1 MSRTERKTT
10 TPRRHSLHPFPSKVP
25 RMLSQTLHRLASSFP
40 SSPGQ
45 FFERVQEFN
54 SHARLFALC
63 LLEMTETRACVEML
77 NSLATLPPSRIRQE
91 LIEHTLA
98 HINCFIADLSSI
110 SYNAA
115 HTDSDTEEEEE
126 AGPEE
131 ETEEEEHRGPTD
143 CPRPAAAA
151 A

>member
-1 MSRTERKTT
+1 
-10 TPRRHSLHPFPSKVP
+10 
-25 RMLSQTLHRLASSFP
+25 MLSQTLHRLASSFP

-45 FFERVQEFN
+45 FFERVHDFN
-54 SHARLFALC
+54 SHAPLYTLC
-63 LLEMTETRACVEML
+63 LIEMTETRACVEML
-77 NSLATLPPSRIRQE
+77 DSLASLPPSRIRQE

-110 SYNAA
+110 SYNAS
-115 HTDSDTEEEEE
+115 HPLSDVESEEEES
-126 AGPEE
+126 EE
-131 ETEEEEHRGPTD
+131 SEGEEHRDTTT

>member
-1 MSRTERKTT
+1 
-10 TPRRHSLHPFPSKVP
+10 
-25 RMLSQTLHRLASSFP
+25 MLSQTLHRLASSFP

-45 FFERVQEFN
+45 FFERVHDFN
-54 SHARLFALC
+54 SHAPLYTLC
-63 LLEMTETRACVEML
+63 LIEMTETRACVEML
-77 NSLATLPPSRIRQE
+77 DSLASLPPSRIRQE

-110 SYNAA
+110 SYNAS
-115 HTDSDTEEEEE
+115 HPLSDVESEEEES
-126 AGPEE
+126 EE
-131 ETEEEEHRGPTD
+131 SEGEDRDTTT